1 MLSTGTGL
9 ETDAFELKRM
19 MR

>member
-1 MLSTGTGL
+1 MVSFGGVD
-9 ETDAFELKRM
+9 TDPFELKRM

>member
-1 MLSTGTGL
+1 MANY